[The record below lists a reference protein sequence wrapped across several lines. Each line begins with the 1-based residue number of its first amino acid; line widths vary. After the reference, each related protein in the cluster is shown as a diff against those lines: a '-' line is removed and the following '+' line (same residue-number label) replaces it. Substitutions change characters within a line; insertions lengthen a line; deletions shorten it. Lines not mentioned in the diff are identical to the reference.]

1 MIDTAGANENDT
13 RRERLWKRR
22 VRVRFRRRE
31 ERGLRRRL
39 RDAEQ
44 MKQDNYRKKKRDA
57 SDTLKLSNMD
67 DVLISTFHF
76 YLMAII
82 HSVHSHINI
91 SFSYIYI
98 YIYICYDL

>member
-1 MIDTAGANENDT
+1 
-13 RRERLWKRR
+13 
-22 VRVRFRRRE
+22 VRFRRRE

-98 YIYICYDL
+98 LWKILNCPFLKITTFLFYDNSSHFTQKILDI